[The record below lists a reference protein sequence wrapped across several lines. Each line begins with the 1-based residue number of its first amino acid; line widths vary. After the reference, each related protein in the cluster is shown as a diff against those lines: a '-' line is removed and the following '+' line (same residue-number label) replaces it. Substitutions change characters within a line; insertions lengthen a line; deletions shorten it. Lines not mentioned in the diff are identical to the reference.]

1 MLGRESVKE
10 EGRSKPPIA
19 PVRFWRKHGR
29 KIIYASLLYFLAKW
43 AVNNTFIAEIDPM
56 LFVQIGMALLMQ
68 IGQVAMY
75 FGFFFWM
82 LGGRIRT
89 KLYLPGDLPY
99 TWDDYVGND
108 AVRDR
113 LKLIVDM
120 LMVRKGLA
128 KKLGGVHPTHTAL
141 VGPPGTGKSYAATIV
156 AAEAQVPVL
165 SVEASSLLGCV
176 TGDTLVTTE
185 NGLRKISGLDPGGN
199 GHERPFALSLHDG
212 ERVVESDCFYSPGIH
227 PVIRVETKEGF
238 SVAGTYNHPLLVLD
252 SKGEMVWR
260 RLDQIQSGDFLAINR
275 GANLWGNSA
284 ELSLDDAYEL
294 GLYVSEG
301 WRRRDK
307 TGAIIITNSALE
319 IIKFLMG
326 RGYRATGK
334 RGIHHKNAHSQIA
347 QWTTRGERARQKR
360 IPDIVLRSPRK
371 VIIAFLQGLFD
382 GDGHGHKKRGS
393 VMYASSSRK
402 LIMQLQIL
410 LLNFGIVGRIYETHS
425 DLGNGFRLDIEGVD
439 ARRFYDEIG
448 FRLPK
453 KQVAQQALA
462 KTQIFKDDAIPHM
475 GDIVKRIV
483 YVGKGKGHKN
493 SGGNPAAAYAEK
505 FRNCWRKRRG
515 KSGGKISYPKLKEL
529 LEIRQD
535 LCTTKDYEYLVRLIE
550 LNYYWAEVS
559 EVGRMPMQSVY
570 DLHVPGSH
578 SFIANGFVSHN
589 TFIGI

>member
-1 MLGRESVKE
+1 VTEKGGRN
-10 EGRSKPPIA
+10 KPPHAII
-19 PVRFWRKHGR
+19 RFWRKYG
-29 KIIYASLLYFLAKW
+29 KTIVLGVAAYFLAKW
-43 AVNNTFIAEIDPM
+43 AVSNTFIADVDPM

-89 KLYLPGDLPY
+89 RLYLPGDLPY

-120 LMVRKGLA
+120 LMVRRGLA

-141 VGPPGTGKSYAATIV
+141 VGPPGTGKSYAATII
-156 AAEAQVPVL
+156 AAEAGIPVL
-165 SVEASSLLGCV
+165 SVEAASLLGCV

-185 NGLRKISGLDPGGN
+185 NGLREISGLDPGGN
-199 GHERPFALSLHDG
+199 GHERPFSLDVHDG
-212 ERVVESDCFYSPGIH
+212 ERITKSDCFYSPGSH
-227 PVIRVETKEGF
+227 PVIRIETKEGF
-238 SVAGTYNHPLLVLD
+238 RVAGTHNHPLLVLD
-252 SKGEMVWR
+252 SSGKMIWQ
-260 RLDQIQSGDFLAINR
+260 RLDQIQRGDFLAISR
-275 GANLWGNSA
+275 GANLWGDNA

-301 WRRRDK
+301 WRRPDK
-307 TGAIIITNSALE
+307 SGAIIITNSEPE
-319 IIKFLMG
+319 IIRFLMG
-326 RGYRATGK
+326 RGYKTTGK
-334 RGIHHKNAHSQIA
+334 TAIHHKHFNSRIMR
-347 QWTTRGERARQKR
+347 WCLRGEKARQKHM
-360 IPDIVLRSPRK
+360 PEVVLKSPK
-371 VIIAFLQGLFD
+371 ETVIAFLRGLFD
-382 GDGHGHKKRGS
+382 GDGHGHNKHGY
-393 VMYASSSRK
+393 VIYASASQK
-402 LIMQLQIL
+402 LITQLQVL
-410 LLNFGIVGRIYETHS
+410 LLNFGIVGRIYKTHS
-425 DLGNGFRLDIEGVD
+425 PLGDGFQLDIEGVD

-448 FRLPK
+448 FGLPR
-453 KQVAQQALA
+453 KQAAKQALA
-462 KTQIFKDDAIPHM
+462 ETQIFKDDAVPHM
-475 GDIVKRIV
+475 GDIVKRVV
-483 YVGKGKGHKN
+483 YAGKGKGHNN
-493 SGGNPAAAYAEK
+493 SGGNPAAAYCEK

-535 LCTTKDYEYLVRLIE
+535 LCGAEDYEHLSRLIE

-559 EVGRMPMQSVY
+559 EVGRMPMQGVY